1 MKKTFSKSVIKQIA
15 HNTDNNLHTE
25 NLVIIAKEL
34 NDAKLFVA
42 TKSLLNLHEFFGHL
56 TVDLKKIREKLFE
69 DLEAKVIDVFE
80 NHEEIFDAL

>member
-34 NDAKLFVA
+34 NDVKLFVA

-56 TVDLKKIREKLFE
+56 TADLKRIREKLFE
-69 DLEAKVIDVFE
+69 DLEAKVIDAFE
-80 NHEEIFDAL
+80 NHEEILDAL